1 MIVKMGVIDRK
12 KKKSVIAN
20 FILLQIVGV
29 ESDDAGEYVCLADNG
44 RGVPADAR
52 VTLTVDP
59 PRSGQ

>member
-1 MIVKMGVIDRK
+1 MIKE
-12 KKKSVIAN
+12 N
-20 FILLQIVGV
+20 LQHFILLQIVGV

-59 PRSGQ
+59 PRSGH